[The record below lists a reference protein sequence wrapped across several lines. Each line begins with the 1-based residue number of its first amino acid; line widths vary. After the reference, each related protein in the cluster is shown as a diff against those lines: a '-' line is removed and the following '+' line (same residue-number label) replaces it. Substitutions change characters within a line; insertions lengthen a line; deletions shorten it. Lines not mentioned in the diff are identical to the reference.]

1 LQNSNLI
8 IADSSELIV
17 KGLRSILEPFVKN
30 EILFAVNFIELK
42 EIIKNLKNV
51 FLVIDY
57 TSQGFS
63 LEELVELKNNYP
75 KKTFYYDESEVLN
88 NKGNFFEEIL
98 SKSFFENEKL
108 IIISRS
114 TDKITSI
121 IEEILEKKIDDLVLI
136 LNSGSLEKRSKLRL
150 LFEKNKEII
159 CIAFYEDNN
168 QTLSSMANQFFRNN
182 KIQISQQSINLIIN
196 RCRGDRQNLKNELN
210 KIESFIKNKKK
221 IEISEI
227 LQLTNL
233 AENYSVTELVDNC
246 LAKNKNKTLNIL
258 NENNYNLED
267 CIIVIRTMLAKSKRL
282 LKLFQEIKIS
292 NNIDSAI
299 SSIKPP
305 IFWKDKQIVKDQINK
320 WSYKKIELL
329 IFRINEIELLIKKN
343 SSISLSVLSDFIIEQ
358 ASTASN

>member
-1 LQNSNLI
+1 MI
-8 IADSSELIV
+8 IKSFELNKIDF
-17 KGLRSILEPFVKN
+17 KKNNFFLFYGENEGLK
-30 EILFAVNFIELK
+30 K
-42 EIIKNLKNV
+42 EIIENN
-51 FLVIDY
+51 F
-57 TSQGFS
+57 
-63 LEELVELKNNYP
+63 KNNYP

-88 NKGNFFEEIL
+88 NKSNFFEEIL

-121 IEEILEKKIDDLVLI
+121 IEEILEKKINDLVLI

-168 QTLSSMANQFFRNN
+168 QTLSSMASQFFRNN
-182 KIQISQQSINLIIN
+182 KIQISQQAINLIIN

-210 KIESFIKNKKK
+210 KIESFIKNKKR

-233 AENYSVTELVDNC
+233 AENYSVTELIDNC

-320 WSYKKIELL
+320 WSHKNIELL
-329 IFRINEIELLIKKN
+329 IFKINEIELLIKKN

>member
-1 LQNSNLI
+1 MI
-8 IADSSELIV
+8 IKSFELNKIDL
-17 KGLRSILEPFVKN
+17 KKNNFFLFYGENEGLK
-30 EILFAVNFIELK
+30 K
-42 EIIKNLKNV
+42 EIIESN
-51 FLVIDY
+51 F
-57 TSQGFS
+57 
-63 LEELVELKNNYP
+63 KNNYP

-168 QTLSSMANQFFRNN
+168 QTLSSLASQFFRNN
-182 KIQISQQSINLIIN
+182 KIQISQQAINLIIN

-210 KIESFIKNKKK
+210 KIESFIKNKKR

-320 WSYKKIELL
+320 WSHKNIELL

>member
-1 LQNSNLI
+1 MI
-8 IADSSELIV
+8 IKSFELNKIDF
-17 KGLRSILEPFVKN
+17 KKNNFFLFYGENEGLK
-30 EILFAVNFIELK
+30 K
-42 EIIKNLKNV
+42 EIIENNFKK
-51 FLVIDY
+51 
-57 TSQGFS
+57 
-63 LEELVELKNNYP
+63 NYP

-88 NKGNFFEEIL
+88 NKSNFFEEIL

-136 LNSGSLEKRSKLRL
+136 LNSGSLEKKSKLRL

-168 QTLSSMANQFFRNN
+168 QTLSSIASQFFRNN
-182 KIQISQQSINLIIN
+182 KIQISQQAINLIIN

-320 WSYKKIELL
+320 WSHKKIELL

-343 SSISLSVLSDFIIEQ
+343 SSLSLSVLSDFIIEQ

>member
-1 LQNSNLI
+1 MI
-8 IADSSELIV
+8 IKSFELNKIDL
-17 KGLRSILEPFVKN
+17 KKNNFFLFYGENEGLK
-30 EILFAVNFIELK
+30 K
-42 EIIKNLKNV
+42 EIIESN
-51 FLVIDY
+51 F
-57 TSQGFS
+57 
-63 LEELVELKNNYP
+63 KNNYP

-88 NKGNFFEEIL
+88 NKSNFFEEIL

-210 KIESFIKNKKK
+210 KIENFIKNKKR

-320 WSYKKIELL
+320 WSHKNIELL
-329 IFRINEIELLIKKN
+329 IFKINEIELLIKKN

>member
-1 LQNSNLI
+1 MI
-8 IADSSELIV
+8 IKSFELNKIDL
-17 KGLRSILEPFVKN
+17 KKNNFFLFYGENEGLK
-30 EILFAVNFIELK
+30 K
-42 EIIKNLKNV
+42 EIIENN
-51 FLVIDY
+51 F
-57 TSQGFS
+57 
-63 LEELVELKNNYP
+63 KNNYS
-75 KKTFYYDESEVLN
+75 KKKFYYDESEILN
-88 NKGNFFEEIL
+88 NKDNFFDEIL

-121 IEEILEKKIDDLVLI
+121 IEEILEKKINDLVLI

-168 QTLSSMANQFFRNN
+168 QTLSSMASQFFRNN
-182 KIQISQQSINLIIN
+182 KIQISQQAINLIIN

-210 KIESFIKNKKK
+210 KIESFIKNKKR

-320 WSYKKIELL
+320 WSHKNIELL

>member
-1 LQNSNLI
+1 MI
-8 IADSSELIV
+8 IKSFELNKIDL
-17 KGLRSILEPFVKN
+17 KKNNFFLFYGENEGLK
-30 EILFAVNFIELK
+30 K
-42 EIIKNLKNV
+42 EIIESN
-51 FLVIDY
+51 F
-57 TSQGFS
+57 
-63 LEELVELKNNYP
+63 KNNYP

-88 NKGNFFEEIL
+88 NKSNFFEEIL

-159 CIAFYEDNN
+159 CTAFYEDNN
-168 QTLSSMANQFFRNN
+168 QTLSSLASQFFRNN
-182 KIQISQQSINLIIN
+182 KIQISQQAINLIIN

-210 KIESFIKNKKK
+210 KIESFIKNKKR

>member
-1 LQNSNLI
+1 MI
-8 IADSSELIV
+8 IKSFELNKIDL
-17 KGLRSILEPFVKN
+17 KKNNFFLFYGENEGLK
-30 EILFAVNFIELK
+30 K
-42 EIIKNLKNV
+42 EIIESN
-51 FLVIDY
+51 F
-57 TSQGFS
+57 
-63 LEELVELKNNYP
+63 KNNYP

-168 QTLSSMANQFFRNN
+168 QTLSSLASQFFRNN
-182 KIQISQQSINLIIN
+182 KIQISQQAINLIIN

-320 WSYKKIELL
+320 WSHKKIELL

>member
-1 LQNSNLI
+1 MI
-8 IADSSELIV
+8 IKSFELNKIDL
-17 KGLRSILEPFVKN
+17 KKNNFFLFYGENEGLK
-30 EILFAVNFIELK
+30 K
-42 EIIKNLKNV
+42 EIIESN
-51 FLVIDY
+51 F
-57 TSQGFS
+57 
-63 LEELVELKNNYP
+63 KNNYP

-88 NKGNFFEEIL
+88 NKSNFFEEIL

-320 WSYKKIELL
+320 WSHKKIELL

>member
-1 LQNSNLI
+1 MI
-8 IADSSELIV
+8 IKSFELNKIDL
-17 KGLRSILEPFVKN
+17 KKNNFFLFYGENEGLK
-30 EILFAVNFIELK
+30 K
-42 EIIKNLKNV
+42 EIIESN
-51 FLVIDY
+51 F
-57 TSQGFS
+57 
-63 LEELVELKNNYP
+63 KNNYP

-88 NKGNFFEEIL
+88 NKSNFFEEIL

-182 KIQISQQSINLIIN
+182 KIQISQQAINLMIN

-210 KIESFIKNKKK
+210 KIESFIKNKKR

>member
-1 LQNSNLI
+1 MIIKSFELNKVNLKKNNFFLFYG
-8 IADSSELIV
+8 ENE
-17 KGLRSILEPFVKN
+17 GLK
-30 EILFAVNFIELK
+30 K
-42 EIIKNLKNV
+42 EIIESN
-51 FLVIDY
+51 F
-57 TSQGFS
+57 
-63 LEELVELKNNYP
+63 KNNYP

-114 TDKITSI
+114 TDKITSV
-121 IEEILEKKIDDLVLI
+121 IEEILEKKINDLVLI

-210 KIESFIKNKKK
+210 KIENFINNKKR

-292 NNIDSAI
+292 NNIDTAI

-320 WSYKKIELL
+320 WSHKKIELL

>member
-1 LQNSNLI
+1 MI
-8 IADSSELIV
+8 IKSFELNKIDL
-17 KGLRSILEPFVKN
+17 KKNNFFLFYGENEGLK
-30 EILFAVNFIELK
+30 K
-42 EIIKNLKNV
+42 EIIESN
-51 FLVIDY
+51 F
-57 TSQGFS
+57 
-63 LEELVELKNNYP
+63 KNNYP

-88 NKGNFFEEIL
+88 NKSNFFEEIL

-136 LNSGSLEKRSKLRL
+136 LNSGSLEKKSKLRL

-168 QTLSSMANQFFRNN
+168 QTLSSLASQFFRNN
-182 KIQISQQSINLIIN
+182 KIQISQQAINLIIN

-210 KIESFIKNKKK
+210 KIESFIKNKKR

-320 WSYKKIELL
+320 WSHKNIELL
-329 IFRINEIELLIKKN
+329 IFKINEIELLIKKN

>member
-1 LQNSNLI
+1 M
-8 IADSSELIV
+8 
-17 KGLRSILEPFVKN
+17 
-30 EILFAVNFIELK
+30 
-42 EIIKNLKNV
+42 IIKSFEFNKIDLKKNNF
-51 FLVIDY
+51 FLFFGENEGLKKETIE
-57 TSQGFS
+57 SNF
-63 LEELVELKNNYP
+63 KNNYP

-88 NKGNFFEEIL
+88 NKSNFFEEIL
-98 SKSFFENEKL
+98 SRSFFENEKL

-121 IEEILEKKIDDLVLI
+121 IEEILEKKINDLVLI

-168 QTLSSMANQFFRNN
+168 QTLSSLASQFFRNN
-182 KIQISQQSINLIIN
+182 KIQISQQAINLIIN

-210 KIESFIKNKKK
+210 KIESFIKNKKR

-320 WSYKKIELL
+320 WSHKNIELL
-329 IFRINEIELLIKKN
+329 IFKINEIELLIKKN

>member
-1 LQNSNLI
+1 MIIKSFELNKVNLKKNNFFLFYG
-8 IADSSELIV
+8 ENE
-17 KGLRSILEPFVKN
+17 GLK
-30 EILFAVNFIELK
+30 K
-42 EIIKNLKNV
+42 EIIESN
-51 FLVIDY
+51 F
-57 TSQGFS
+57 
-63 LEELVELKNNYP
+63 KNNYP

-233 AENYSVTELVDNC
+233 AENYSVTELIDNC

-320 WSYKKIELL
+320 WSHKNIELL
-329 IFRINEIELLIKKN
+329 IFKINEIELLIKKN

>member
-1 LQNSNLI
+1 MI
-8 IADSSELIV
+8 IKSFELNKIDL
-17 KGLRSILEPFVKN
+17 KKNNFFLFYGENEGLK
-30 EILFAVNFIELK
+30 K
-42 EIIKNLKNV
+42 EIIENN
-51 FLVIDY
+51 F
-57 TSQGFS
+57 
-63 LEELVELKNNYP
+63 KNNYP

-88 NKGNFFEEIL
+88 NKSNFFEEIL

-121 IEEILEKKIDDLVLI
+121 IEEILEKKINDLVLI

>member
-1 LQNSNLI
+1 MI
-8 IADSSELIV
+8 IKSFELNKIDL
-17 KGLRSILEPFVKN
+17 KKNNFFLFYGENEGLK
-30 EILFAVNFIELK
+30 K
-42 EIIKNLKNV
+42 EIIENNFKK
-51 FLVIDY
+51 
-57 TSQGFS
+57 
-63 LEELVELKNNYP
+63 NYP

-88 NKGNFFEEIL
+88 NKSNFFEEIL

-121 IEEILEKKIDDLVLI
+121 IEEILEKKINDLVLI

-168 QTLSSMANQFFRNN
+168 QTLSSMASQFFRNN
-182 KIQISQQSINLIIN
+182 KIQISQQAINLIIN

-210 KIESFIKNKKK
+210 KIESFIKNKKR

-320 WSYKKIELL
+320 WSHKNIELL

>member
-1 LQNSNLI
+1 MI
-8 IADSSELIV
+8 IKSFELNKIDL
-17 KGLRSILEPFVKN
+17 KKNNFFLFYGENEGLK
-30 EILFAVNFIELK
+30 K
-42 EIIKNLKNV
+42 EIIESN
-51 FLVIDY
+51 F
-57 TSQGFS
+57 
-63 LEELVELKNNYP
+63 KNNYP

-88 NKGNFFEEIL
+88 NKSNFFEEIL

-150 LFEKNKEII
+150 LFEKNKKII
-159 CIAFYEDNN
+159 CTAFYEDNN
-168 QTLSSMANQFFRNN
+168 QTLSSLASQFFRNN

-210 KIESFIKNKKK
+210 KIESFIKNKKR

-320 WSYKKIELL
+320 WSHKKIELL

>member
-1 LQNSNLI
+1 MI
-8 IADSSELIV
+8 IKSFELNKV
-17 KGLRSILEPFVKN
+17 DLKKNNFFLFYGENEGLK
-30 EILFAVNFIELK
+30 K
-42 EIIKNLKNV
+42 EIKESN
-51 FLVIDY
+51 F
-57 TSQGFS
+57 
-63 LEELVELKNNYP
+63 KNNYP

-88 NKGNFFEEIL
+88 NKSNFFEEIL

-210 KIESFIKNKKK
+210 KIESFIKNKKR

-320 WSYKKIELL
+320 WSHKNIELL

>member
-1 LQNSNLI
+1 MIIKSFELNKVNLKKNNFFLFYG
-8 IADSSELIV
+8 ENE
-17 KGLRSILEPFVKN
+17 GLK
-30 EILFAVNFIELK
+30 K
-42 EIIKNLKNV
+42 EIIESN
-51 FLVIDY
+51 F
-57 TSQGFS
+57 
-63 LEELVELKNNYP
+63 KNNYP

-320 WSYKKIELL
+320 WSHKNIELL

>member
-1 LQNSNLI
+1 MI
-8 IADSSELIV
+8 IKSFELNKIDL
-17 KGLRSILEPFVKN
+17 KKNNFFLFYGENEGLK
-30 EILFAVNFIELK
+30 K
-42 EIIKNLKNV
+42 EIIENN
-51 FLVIDY
+51 F
-57 TSQGFS
+57 
-63 LEELVELKNNYP
+63 KNNYQ
-75 KKTFYYDESEVLN
+75 KKTFYYDESEILN
-88 NKGNFFEEIL
+88 NKSNFFEEIL

-114 TDKITSI
+114 TDKITSV
-121 IEEILEKKIDDLVLI
+121 IEEILEKKINDLVLI

-168 QTLSSMANQFFRNN
+168 QTLSSMASQFFRNN
-182 KIQISQQSINLIIN
+182 KIQISQQAINLIIN

-210 KIESFIKNKKK
+210 KIESFIKNKKR

-267 CIIVIRTMLAKSKRL
+267 CIIIIRTMLAKSKRL

-343 SSISLSVLSDFIIEQ
+343 SSISLSVLSDFIIEH

>member
-1 LQNSNLI
+1 MIIKSFELNKVNLKKNNFFLFYG
-8 IADSSELIV
+8 ENE
-17 KGLRSILEPFVKN
+17 GLK
-30 EILFAVNFIELK
+30 K
-42 EIIKNLKNV
+42 EIIESN
-51 FLVIDY
+51 F
-57 TSQGFS
+57 
-63 LEELVELKNNYP
+63 KNNYP

-136 LNSGSLEKRSKLRL
+136 LNSGSLEKKSKLRL
-150 LFEKNKEII
+150 LFEKNKKII
-159 CIAFYEDNN
+159 CTAFYEDNN
-168 QTLSSMANQFFRNN
+168 QTLSSLASQFFRNN
-182 KIQISQQSINLIIN
+182 KIQISQQAINLIIN
-196 RCRGDRQNLKNELN
+196 RCRGDRQNLRNELN
-210 KIESFIKNKKK
+210 KIESFIKNKKR

-320 WSYKKIELL
+320 WSHKNIELL
-329 IFRINEIELLIKKN
+329 IFKINEIELLIKKN

>member
-1 LQNSNLI
+1 MIIKFFQLNKIDLKKNSFFLFYGEN
-8 IADSSELIV
+8 E
-17 KGLRSILEPFVKN
+17 GLK
-30 EILFAVNFIELK
+30 K
-42 EIIKNLKNV
+42 EIIENN
-51 FLVIDY
+51 F
-57 TSQGFS
+57 
-63 LEELVELKNNYP
+63 KNNYP
-75 KKTFYYDESEVLN
+75 KKTFYYDESEILN
-88 NKGNFFEEIL
+88 NKIIFFDEIL

-108 IIISRS
+108 IIINRS

-121 IEEILEKKIDDLVLI
+121 IEEILEKKINDLVLI

-168 QTLSSMANQFFRNN
+168 QTLSSLASQFFRNN
-182 KIQISQQSINLIIN
+182 KIQISQQAINLIIN

-210 KIESFIKNKKK
+210 KIESFIKNKKR

-320 WSYKKIELL
+320 WSHKNIELL

>member
-1 LQNSNLI
+1 MI
-8 IADSSELIV
+8 IKSFELNKIDF
-17 KGLRSILEPFVKN
+17 KKNNFFLFYGENEGLK
-30 EILFAVNFIELK
+30 K
-42 EIIKNLKNV
+42 EIIESN
-51 FLVIDY
+51 F
-57 TSQGFS
+57 
-63 LEELVELKNNYP
+63 KNNYP

-88 NKGNFFEEIL
+88 NKSNFFEEIL

-168 QTLSSMANQFFRNN
+168 QTLSSIASQFFRNN
-182 KIQISQQSINLIIN
+182 KIQISQQAINLIIN

-320 WSYKKIELL
+320 WSHKNIELL
-329 IFRINEIELLIKKN
+329 IFKINEIELLIKKN

>member
-1 LQNSNLI
+1 MI
-8 IADSSELIV
+8 IKSFELNKIDL
-17 KGLRSILEPFVKN
+17 KKNNFFLFYGENEGLK
-30 EILFAVNFIELK
+30 K
-42 EIIKNLKNV
+42 EIIESN
-51 FLVIDY
+51 F
-57 TSQGFS
+57 
-63 LEELVELKNNYP
+63 KNNYP

-159 CIAFYEDNN
+159 CVAFYEDNN

-320 WSYKKIELL
+320 WSHKKIELL

>member
-1 LQNSNLI
+1 MI
-8 IADSSELIV
+8 IKSFELNKIDL
-17 KGLRSILEPFVKN
+17 KKNNFFLFYGENEGLK
-30 EILFAVNFIELK
+30 K
-42 EIIKNLKNV
+42 EIIESN
-51 FLVIDY
+51 F
-57 TSQGFS
+57 
-63 LEELVELKNNYP
+63 KNNYP

-88 NKGNFFEEIL
+88 NKSNFFEEIL

-168 QTLSSMANQFFRNN
+168 QTLSSLASQFFRNN
-182 KIQISQQSINLIIN
+182 KIQISQQAINLIIN

-210 KIESFIKNKKK
+210 KIESFIKNKKR

>member
-1 LQNSNLI
+1 MI
-8 IADSSELIV
+8 IKSFELNKIDL
-17 KGLRSILEPFVKN
+17 KKNNFFLFYGENEGLK
-30 EILFAVNFIELK
+30 K
-42 EIIKNLKNV
+42 EIIESN
-51 FLVIDY
+51 F
-57 TSQGFS
+57 
-63 LEELVELKNNYP
+63 KNNYP

-168 QTLSSMANQFFRNN
+168 QTLSSLASQFFRNN
-182 KIQISQQSINLIIN
+182 KIQISQQAINLIIN

-210 KIESFIKNKKK
+210 KIENFIKNKKR

-320 WSYKKIELL
+320 WSHKNIELL
-329 IFRINEIELLIKKN
+329 IFKINEIELLIKKN

>member
-1 LQNSNLI
+1 MI
-8 IADSSELIV
+8 IKSFELNKIDL
-17 KGLRSILEPFVKN
+17 KKNNFFLFYGENEGLK
-30 EILFAVNFIELK
+30 K
-42 EIIKNLKNV
+42 EIIESN
-51 FLVIDY
+51 F
-57 TSQGFS
+57 
-63 LEELVELKNNYP
+63 KNNYP

-88 NKGNFFEEIL
+88 NKINFFEEIL

-114 TDKITSI
+114 TDKITSV

-168 QTLSSMANQFFRNN
+168 QTLSSMASQFFRNN
-182 KIQISQQSINLIIN
+182 KIQISQQAINLIIN

-210 KIESFIKNKKK
+210 KIESFIKNKKR

-320 WSYKKIELL
+320 WSHKNIELL
-329 IFRINEIELLIKKN
+329 IFKINEIELLIKKN

>member
-1 LQNSNLI
+1 MI
-8 IADSSELIV
+8 IKSFELNKV
-17 KGLRSILEPFVKN
+17 DLKKNNFFLFYGENEGLK
-30 EILFAVNFIELK
+30 K
-42 EIIKNLKNV
+42 EIIENN
-51 FLVIDY
+51 F
-57 TSQGFS
+57 
-63 LEELVELKNNYP
+63 KNNYP
-75 KKTFYYDESEVLN
+75 KKTFYYDESEILN
-88 NKGNFFEEIL
+88 NKSIFFDEIL

-108 IIISRS
+108 IIINRS

-121 IEEILEKKIDDLVLI
+121 IEEILEKKINDLVLI

-168 QTLSSMANQFFRNN
+168 QTLSSIASQFFRDN
-182 KIQISQQSINLIIN
+182 KIQISQQAINLIIN

-210 KIESFIKNKKK
+210 KIESFIKNKKR

-299 SSIKPP
+299 SSTKPP

-320 WSYKKIELL
+320 WSHKNIELL

>member
-1 LQNSNLI
+1 MI
-8 IADSSELIV
+8 IKSFELNKIDF
-17 KGLRSILEPFVKN
+17 KKNNFFLFYGENEGLK
-30 EILFAVNFIELK
+30 K
-42 EIIKNLKNV
+42 EIIENN
-51 FLVIDY
+51 F
-57 TSQGFS
+57 
-63 LEELVELKNNYP
+63 KNNYP

-88 NKGNFFEEIL
+88 NKSNFFEEIL

-114 TDKITSI
+114 TDKITSV
-121 IEEILEKKIDDLVLI
+121 IEEILEKKINDLVLI

-168 QTLSSMANQFFRNN
+168 QTLSSMASQFFRNN
-182 KIQISQQSINLIIN
+182 KIQISQQAINLIIN

-210 KIESFIKNKKK
+210 KIESFIKNKKR

-305 IFWKDKQIVKDQINK
+305 IFWKDKKIVNDQINK
-320 WSYKKIELL
+320 WSHKNIELL
-329 IFRINEIELLIKKN
+329 IFKINEIELLIKKN